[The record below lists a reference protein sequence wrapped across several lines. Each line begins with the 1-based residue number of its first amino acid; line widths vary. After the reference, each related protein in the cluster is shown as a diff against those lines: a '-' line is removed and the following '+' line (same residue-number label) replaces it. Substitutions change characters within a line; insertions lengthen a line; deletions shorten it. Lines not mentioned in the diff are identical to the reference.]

1 MVIIEDFSYMHT
13 IGQHKRLSLAREEG
27 DPTKWCT
34 GSDFRGAGSGLFRHK
49 LSPGCTKLKCGIIC
63 HLPCCCL
70 NVRRMAAD
78 FSRVGGVLWSW
89 GRCSHCGLCD
99 FMWEQKYKLKNLWN
113 PKCSTSIFILLFY
126 NCLVF
131 FRNPASTLFF
141 FDTKQT

>member
-13 IGQHKRLSLAREEG
+13 IGQHKHLSLAREEG
-27 DPTKWCT
+27 SNKIMYRIR
-34 GSDFRGAGSGLFRHK
+34 FQ
-49 LSPGCTKLKCGIIC
+49 GCWIRLVQAQIKPWVYKAEVWR
-63 HLPCCCL
+63 HLPFALLLLECSPNGCRFL
-70 NVRRMAAD
+70 SGWGRFVK
-78 FSRVGGVLWSW
+78 L

-113 PKCSTSIFILLFY
+113 PKCSKSIYILLFY